1 MLAHQPSVSS
11 IVAAFSDQA
20 SCTALVT
27 GPGTGSSTSSHA
39 LTGCASLVVDARK
52 TSLAPRTTS
61 IGSSTS
67 RPPYHSRTSPLVTPA
82 THPLSSVGVRSSPST
97 TQKTLDPVPSQ
108 RFPARLAITA
118 SPAPRSCAWASITT
132 FSPYDVVLSPAS
144 APRSLRGHG
153 TLATW
158 VDSPASGS
166 GAATT
171 TSVGSPSPRPLPSG
185 AGPAV

>member
-11 IVAAFSDQA
+11 IVAACSDQA

-67 RPPYHSRTSPLVTPA
+67 PPPDPSRTPPPLHPPPA
-82 THPLSSVGVRSSPST
+82 AVPLEDEPPRHTGQAPALERRRAQLAVDDVEDVGPCA
-97 TQKTLDPVPSQ
+97 LAEVPGQ
-108 RFPARLAITA
+108 
-118 SPAPRSCAWASITT
+118 
-132 FSPYDVVLSPAS
+132 V
-144 APRSLRGHG
+144 GH
-153 TLATW
+153 
-158 VDSPASGS
+158 
-166 GAATT
+166 
-171 TSVGSPSPRPLPSG
+171 
-185 AGPAV
+185 